1 MPNYLCKN
9 VPEPLYCPMLT
20 ICYMYNVPILFIVDK
35 FIHEVEHLKS
45 AFLPSAKTLQ
55 PFRLEDIYANAYS
68 NAFI

>member
-1 MPNYLCKN
+1 
-9 VPEPLYCPMLT
+9 MLT